1 MPGLHLTIRVL
12 VVMEIT
18 SRLSD
23 GVELVTVV
31 GRVDSTVARD
41 WELGLVAALNEGGGR
56 IVLDCGELSYM
67 SSAGLRGLLVAS
79 KKANAAGGRIVMCRV
94 SDRIREILEVSG
106 FVRFLKVFDTVDEA
120 RADLN

>member
-1 MPGLHLTIRVL
+1 
-12 VVMEIT
+12 MEIT
-18 SRLSD
+18 SSLSE
-23 GVELVTVV
+23 GVALVSVV
-31 GRVDSTVARD
+31 GRVDSAVARE
-41 WELGLVAALNEGGGR
+41 WELGLVAAVSEGGGR

-79 KKANAAGGRIVMCRV
+79 KKAADADGGQIVVCRA

-120 RADLN
+120 RSALEE